1 MESLMTK
8 KKDDAIEHCVNTYF
22 CGDCSTEEFINEMH
36 LLDVPGEKIADYI
49 ALRDSKEAL

>member
-1 MESLMTK
+1 MTK